1 MIHPHTELRYIN
13 EVIGYGVFAT
23 QFIPKGTIVWALDD
37 LDQILEEKAVNELD
51 PLRQVNVKKYSYR
64 NQHGK
69 YVLCWDNGKFVNHSF
84 SPTCAA
90 TAYEIELASRDIYP
104 GEELTDDYGTLN
116 LDEPFHCLPEAGTNR
131 TVVLPDDLLRYHQ
144 QWDQLAAD
152 AFQCFLQVKQP
163 LFHLIKPEYV
173 EQVLAVAHGKM
184 APETILSTYHVRA

>member
-37 LDQILEEKAVNELD
+37 LDQILEEKAVNELE

-84 SPTCAA
+84 RPTCAA

-116 LDEPFHCLPEAGTNR
+116 LDEPFHCLPETGENR

-184 APETILSTYHVRA
+184 VPETILSTYHVRA